1 MGSRKGGTD
10 YMAPSEAQA
19 PLIDASER
27 QAQSMADWAREYV
40 KIGFKLCLIRPH
52 SKVPML
58 AAWNDPH
65 RVIDTEEKAIAALS
79 TNASC
84 GIGVV
89 HANSRVAVLDVDHVA
104 FTRQAFDEFGLDY
117 DELMIRY
124 PRIRTREGKDKVL
137 FRLPDGFCPGSDS
150 IASKTI
156 LRWPNP
162 EAPGQH
168 LTVFELRGG
177 LNQDVLPPSIH
188 PDTQRPYEWVTGQS
202 PWDFEQ
208 IPEID
213 ARLLAIWREWDR
225 FGQQLLSA
233 CPWAKAPA
241 VKARPSPVRHVS
253 SPKQQGLI
261 ERFNADHDIVAML
274 ERAGYK
280 KHGKRWLSPSSKTKI
295 PGVVLLDGKVYSHHA
310 SDALAN
316 GHANDAFD
324 VFTILDHGGDLSR
337 AIRAA
342 GKIYRSV
349 EDRKNADVSGIL
361 KILGDTEEDQRR
373 RLRELAA
380 QTQIERVETT
390 GLRVEPFPISGLEA
404 FARWFNDSSDE
415 THPLVSQAAVL
426 SVLSVAAG
434 RRYISQFGDCTGLY
448 IGILSPA
455 GAQAR
460 YAGIG
465 CNRVLMAAGLRSMVR
480 ATRLA
485 SPQQLYALLGAR
497 PAALYLADDYGD
509 QVRIARR
516 QPSGLL
522 EQTLSLIT
530 GTVASGADLLLD
542 NWQELGLRHQDG
554 DGSSHPTIYSPV
566 LSMLGT
572 IAGVQCGKVF
582 GAQEV
587 SRGSIDSF
595 LFVPATDVDHWRAR
609 ARAFASAEAPDE
621 VVERLRTLRGF
632 APEATTQTPQQ
643 ILEESGWLQ
652 PTPITVRFVGDVQR
666 VEQAWLN
673 QYQRQSPTI
682 RALASAARSR
692 MRRICTAMAAFANP
706 HAPVADQ
713 TIVSWAAGWV
723 GYCLEQTI
731 IEADLRATP
740 DDDKPDAY
748 QQVLEFIGTAGAS
761 GVAKHRV
768 VNGCWTFRS
777 MSTEKRD
784 ALINQMLDDEVV
796 QVMPTLS
803 GRGKVLVHAR
813 FLRANGEPVS
823 GRDDRDDV
831 VRGGSHD
838 FEPHESSVSGNS

>member
-1 MGSRKGGTD
+1 
-10 YMAPSEAQA
+10 
-19 PLIDASER
+19 
-27 QAQSMADWAREYV
+27 
-40 KIGFKLCLIRPH
+40 
-52 SKVPML
+52 
-58 AAWNDPH
+58 
-65 RVIDTEEKAIAALS
+65 
-79 TNASC
+79 
-84 GIGVV
+84 
-89 HANSRVAVLDVDHVA
+89 
-104 FTRQAFDEFGLDY
+104 
-117 DELMIRY
+117 
-124 PRIRTREGKDKVL
+124 
-137 FRLPDGFCPGSDS
+137 
-150 IASKTI
+150 
-156 LRWPNP
+156 
-162 EAPGQH
+162 

-188 PDTQRPYEWVTGQS
+188 PDTQRPYEWATGQS

-213 ARLLAIWREWDR
+213 ARLLAIWKEWDR
-225 FGQQLLSA
+225 FGQQFLSA
-233 CPWAKAPA
+233 CPWAREPA
-241 VKARPSPVRHVS
+241 GETRPTPVRRGGS
-253 SPKQQGLI
+253 QKQQGLI
-261 ERFNADHDIVAML
+261 ERFNADHDIAAML
-274 ERAGYK
+274 AEAGYK
-280 KHGKRWLSPSSKTKI
+280 KRGKRWLAPSSKTKI

-324 VFTILDHGGDLSR
+324 VFTMLDHGGDFSR

-342 GKIYRSV
+342 GKIYRSG
-349 EDRKNADVSGIL
+349 EARQDADISGVL
-361 KILGDTEEDQRR
+361 KSLGDTEEDQRR

-380 QTQIERVETT
+380 QPQLERVETA

-404 FARWFNDSSDE
+404 LVKWFEYSVDE

-426 SVLSVAAG
+426 SVISVAAG
-434 RRYISQFGDCTGLY
+434 RRYVSQFGDGTGLY
-448 IGILSPA
+448 LGILSPA

-480 ATRLA
+480 ATRLS

-542 NWQELGLRHQDG
+542 NWQELGMRYQDG
-554 DGSSHPTIYSPV
+554 DGSSYPTIYSPV
-566 LSMLGT
+566 LSVLGT
-572 IAGVQCGKVF
+572 IAGIQCGKVF

-595 LFVPATDVDHWRAR
+595 LFVPATDINHWCAR
-609 ARAFASAEAPDE
+609 ARSSVPVEPPDE
-621 VVERLRTLRGF
+621 VIERLRMLRGF
-632 APEATTQTPQQ
+632 IPEATTQTQQ
-643 ILEESGWLQ
+643 QLFEENGWLQ
-652 PTPITVRFVGDVQR
+652 PTPITVRFTGDVQR
-666 VEQAWLN
+666 VEMAWLEK
-673 QYQRQSPTI
+673 YQRQSPTI
-682 RALASAARSR
+682 RSLASAARSR
-692 MRRICTAMAAFANP
+692 LRRICTAMAAFANP
-706 HAPVADQ
+706 KAPVADQ
-713 TIVSWAAGWV
+713 AIVSWSAGWV

-731 IEADLRATP
+731 IESDLRAAA

-748 QQVLEFIGTAGAS
+748 QQVLEFIGTAGTT

-784 ALINQMLDDEVV
+784 ALIDQMLDDDVV
-796 QVMPTLS
+796 QVMPTMS
-803 GRGKVLVHAR
+803 GRGKVLVHTR
-813 FLRANGEPVS
+813 FLRANGETVS
-823 GRDDRDDV
+823 ARDDRDEV
-831 VRGGSHD
+831 VRAGSHD
-838 FEPHESSVSGNS
+838 LNPHESSVSGTS

>member
-1 MGSRKGGTD
+1 MMS
-10 YMAPSEAQA
+10 APLLAQA
-19 PLIDASER
+19 MS
-27 QAQSMADWAREYV
+27 DWACEYV
-40 KIGFKLCLIRPH
+40 KIGFSLCLIRPQ

-58 AAWNDPH
+58 SAWNDPH
-65 RVIDTEEKAIAALS
+65 RVIDTREKAIAALS
-79 TNASC
+79 TNARC

-89 HANSRVAVLDVDHVA
+89 HANSRVAALDVDHVA
-104 FTRQAFDEFGLDY
+104 FTRQAFEEFGFDY
-117 DELMIRY
+117 DELMSRY

-162 EAPGQH
+162 EAPGQN

-188 PDTQRPYEWVTGQS
+188 PDTQRPYEWATGQS

-213 ARLLAIWREWDR
+213 ARLLAIWKEWDR
-225 FGQQLLSA
+225 FGQQFLSA
-233 CPWAKAPA
+233 CPWAREPA
-241 VKARPSPVRHVS
+241 GETRPAPVRRGS
-253 SPKQQGLI
+253 SQKQQGLI
-261 ERFNADHDIVAML
+261 ERFNADHDIAAML
-274 ERAGYK
+274 SEAGYK
-280 KHGKRWLSPSSKTKI
+280 RRGKRWMAPSSKTKI

-324 VFTILDHGGDLSR
+324 VFTLLEHGGDLSR

-342 GKIYRSV
+342 GKMYRSV
-349 EDRKNADVSGIL
+349 EARQEADVSGIL
-361 KILGDTEEDQRR
+361 KSLGDTDEDQRR

-380 QTQIERVETT
+380 QPQIERVETA

-404 FARWFNDSSDE
+404 FARWFDDSGDE

-426 SVLSVAAG
+426 SVISVAAG
-434 RRYISQFGDCTGLY
+434 RRYVSQFGDCSGLY
-448 IGILSPA
+448 LGILSPA
-455 GAQAR
+455 GSQAR

-480 ATRLA
+480 ATRLS

-554 DGSSHPTIYSPV
+554 DGSSYPTIYSPV

-609 ARAFASAEAPDE
+609 ARACASVEPPDE

-643 ILEESGWLQ
+643 MFEENGWLQ
-652 PTPITVRFVGDVQR
+652 PTPITVRFTGDVQR
-666 VEQAWLN
+666 VEQAWLS

-692 MRRICTAMAAFANP
+692 LRRICTAMAAFANP
-706 HAPVADQ
+706 LAPVADQ
-713 TIVSWAAGWV
+713 AVVSWAAGWV

-731 IEADLRATP
+731 VEADLRATP

-748 QQVLEFIGTAGAS
+748 QQVLEFIGTAGAAGAS
-761 GVAKHRV
+761 KRTLYTY
-768 VNGCWTFRS
+768 CWMFRS

-784 ALINQMLDDEVV
+784 ALINQMLDDEIV

-803 GRGKVLVHAR
+803 GRGKVLVHVR
-813 FLRANGEPVS
+813 FIKEGAEVQRGAICASMPTNQGKNESAEVQSANPPTYRE
-823 GRDDRDDV
+823 
-831 VRGGSHD
+831 
-838 FEPHESSVSGNS
+838 

>member
-1 MGSRKGGTD
+1 MMPT
-10 YMAPSEAQA
+10 
-19 PLIDASER
+19 PL

-79 TNASC
+79 ASARC

-104 FTRQAFDEFGLDY
+104 FTRQAFEEFGFDY
-117 DELMIRY
+117 DELMSRY
-124 PRIRTREGKDKVL
+124 PRTRTREGKDKVL

-188 PDTQRPYEWVTGQS
+188 PDTQRPYEWATGKS

-213 ARLLAIWREWDR
+213 ARLLAIWKEWDR
-225 FGQQLLSA
+225 FGQQFLSA

-241 VKARPSPVRHVS
+241 GETRPAPVRRVS
-253 SPKQQGLI
+253 SQKQQGLI
-261 ERFNADHDIVAML
+261 ERFNADHDIAAML
-274 ERAGYK
+274 AEAGYK
-280 KHGKRWLSPSSKTKI
+280 RHGKRWLAPSSKTKI

-324 VFTILDHGGDLSR
+324 VFTLLDHGGDLSR
-337 AIRAA
+337 ALRAA
-342 GKIYRSV
+342 GKIYRPV
-349 EDRKNADVSGIL
+349 EARQEADVSGIL
-361 KILGDTEEDQRR
+361 KSLGDTDEDQRR

-380 QTQIERVETT
+380 QPQIERVETT

-404 FARWFNDSSDE
+404 FARWFDDSGDE

-448 IGILSPA
+448 LGILSPA

-480 ATRLA
+480 ATRLS
-485 SPQQLYALLGAR
+485 SPQQLYALLGSR

-554 DGSSHPTIYSPV
+554 DGSSYPTIYSPV

-609 ARAFASAEAPDE
+609 ARAFASVEAPDE

-643 ILEESGWLQ
+643 MFEENGWLQ
-652 PTPITVRFVGDVQR
+652 PTPITVRFTGDVQR
-666 VEQAWLN
+666 VEKAWLS

-692 MRRICTAMAAFANP
+692 LRRICTAMAAFANP
-706 HAPVADQ
+706 QAPVADQ
-713 TIVSWAAGWV
+713 AIVSWAAGWV

-731 IEADLRATP
+731 VEADLRAAP

-748 QQVLEFIGTAGAS
+748 QQVLEFIGTAGPA

-823 GRDDRDDV
+823 ARDDREDV
-831 VRGGSHD
+831 VRAGSHD
-838 FEPHESSVSGNS
+838 FEPHESSVSGTS

>member
-1 MGSRKGGTD
+1 MPT
-10 YMAPSEAQA
+10 
-19 PLIDASER
+19 PLLTR
-27 QAQSMADWAREYV
+27 SMADWARAYIR
-40 KIGFKLCLIRPH
+40 IGFALCLIRPR

-65 RVIDTEEKAIAALS
+65 RVIDTEEKAAAALLANS
-79 TNASC
+79 RC

-89 HANSRVAVLDVDHVA
+89 HANSRVAVLDVDHVG
-104 FTRQAFDEFGLDY
+104 FTRLAFEEFGFDY
-117 DELMIRY
+117 DDLMSRY
-124 PRIRTREGKDKVL
+124 PRIRTREGKDKIL
-137 FRLPDGFCPGSDS
+137 FRLPEGFFPGTHS

-162 EAPGQH
+162 ESPGQN

-188 PDTQRPYEWVTGQS
+188 PDTQRPYEWVDNQT
-202 PWDFEQ
+202 PWDFDP

-213 ARLLAIWREWDR
+213 VRLLTIWKEWDR
-225 FGQQLLSA
+225 FGAQLLFS
-233 CPWAKAPA
+233 CPWGAKQTLCDTHSAP
-241 VKARPSPVRHVS
+241 VLRVS
-253 SPKQQGLI
+253 TPKQQGLI
-261 ERFNADHDIVAML
+261 ERFNEDHDIAAML
-274 ERAGYK
+274 VEAGYK
-280 KHGKRWLSPSSKTKI
+280 QHGKRWMAPSSKTKI

-310 SDALAN
+310 SDVLAN

-324 VFTILDHGGDLSR
+324 VFTLLEHGGDLSR
-337 AIRAA
+337 AIKAA
-342 GKIYRSV
+342 GKMYRSFGA
-349 EDRKNADVSGIL
+349 EPRRETDLSGIL
-361 KILGDTEEDQRR
+361 RQLGDTGEDQRR
-373 RLRELAA
+373 RLRDLAA
-380 QTQIERVETT
+380 QPQIERVETA
-390 GLRVEPFPISGLEA
+390 GLRCTPFPISGLEA
-404 FARWFNDSSDE
+404 FARWFDDCSDE

-426 SVLSVAAG
+426 SVISVAAG
-434 RRYISQFGDCTGLY
+434 RRYVSQFGDCTGLY
-448 IGILSPA
+448 LGILSPA

-465 CNRVLMAAGLRSMVR
+465 CNRVLMVAGLRSMVR
-480 ATRLA
+480 ATRLS
-485 SPQQLYALLGAR
+485 SPQQLYALLGSR

-542 NWQELGLRHQDG
+542 NWQELGMRHQEG
-554 DGSSHPTIYSPV
+554 DGSSYPTICSPV

-572 IAGVQCGKVF
+572 ISGGQCGKVF

-595 LFVPATDVDHWRAR
+595 LFVPATDVEHWRAR
-609 ARAFASAEAPDE
+609 ARAFSPVEPPDE
-621 VVERLRTLRGF
+621 VVDRLRTLRGF
-632 APEATTQTPQQ
+632 AADATTQTAQQ
-643 ILEESGWLQ
+643 IFEDNGWLQ
-652 PTPITVRFVGDVQR
+652 PTAITVRFTGDVQR
-666 VEQAWLN
+666 VEAAWLS

-692 MRRICTAMAAFANP
+692 LRRICTAMAAFANP
-706 HAPVADQ
+706 QAPVADQ
-713 TIVSWAAGWV
+713 AIVSWAAGWV

-761 GVAKHRV
+761 GASKRTLYTY
-768 VNGCWTFRS
+768 CWMFRS

-784 ALINQMLDDEVV
+784 ALIDQMLQDEAI
-796 QVMPTLS
+796 QIIPTLS
-803 GRGKVLVHAR
+803 GRGKVMVHAR
-813 FLRANGEPVS
+813 FLKRNEEAQRGAENADLCTSSPTNQGENGSAEVQMANPPTYRE
-823 GRDDRDDV
+823 
-831 VRGGSHD
+831 
-838 FEPHESSVSGNS
+838 